1 MGSSSSTTKKKNA
14 ATNVVK
20 TSNSQNQNNSSANQH
35 PDNSSSANQKPD
47 HNSTANQKPNSESQ
61 SQHNSTANQ
70 HPDNNSSANQQAG
83 HGDSANQKPDNK
95 KSISPT
101 ATDSS
106 SSSQESAQTVKTQS
120 VNKSTVMGSV
130 DRWQDA
136 DLANLIGGLSI
147 EDVQSK
153 WEDLVDQLVSRYDP
167 KVIPEKEVSFCFNSL
182 YATSDCCLLPQ
193 ELEVWS
199 LYHIY
204 SLKIRSLFQPNEIVS
219 FFGFEAI

>member
-20 TSNSQNQNNSSANQH
+20 TSSSQNQNNSSANQH
-35 PDNSSSANQKPD
+35 QDNSSSANQQPD
-47 HNSTANQKPNSESQ
+47 HNSTANQKPGVVQNSESQ
-61 SQHNSTANQ
+61 GQHNSTANQ

-83 HGDSANQKPDNK
+83 HDDSANQKPDSK
-95 KSISPT
+95 KLISPI

-120 VNKSTVMGSV
+120 VNKSTVMDSV

-136 DLANLIGGLSI
+136 DLANLIGGLST

-182 YATSDCCLLPQ
+182 YASSGYCLL
-193 ELEVWS
+193 L
-199 LYHIY
+199 H
-204 SLKIRSLFQPNEIVS
+204 RSR
-219 FFGFEAI
+219 